1 MKVEQISIFL
11 ENKAG
16 RLAEVTSILS
26 EAGINIKALAL
37 ADTSEFGILRL
48 IVDKHEAA
56 QAALKGKGFTV
67 GLTSVVAVEVSH
79 APGGLNTILKILDKR
94 GINVEYMYGFPCKSN
109 EAVMVFRFDRTELAT
124 EILQQEGVRIF
135 STEDICAI

>member
-26 EAGINIKALAL
+26 KAGINIKALAL

-48 IVDKHEAA
+48 IVDQHEAA
-56 QAALKGKGFTV
+56 QKALKESGFTV
-67 GLTSVVAVEVSH
+67 GLTNVVAVEVSH
-79 APGGLNTILKILDKR
+79 EPGGLHKILTILEQRD
-94 GINVEYMYGFPCKSN
+94 INVEYMYGFPCQGA
-109 EAVMVFRFDRTELAT
+109 EAIIVFRFDRTELAV
-124 EILQQEGVRIF
+124 EVLQQNGVRIF
-135 STEDICAI
+135 TSQEVYKV